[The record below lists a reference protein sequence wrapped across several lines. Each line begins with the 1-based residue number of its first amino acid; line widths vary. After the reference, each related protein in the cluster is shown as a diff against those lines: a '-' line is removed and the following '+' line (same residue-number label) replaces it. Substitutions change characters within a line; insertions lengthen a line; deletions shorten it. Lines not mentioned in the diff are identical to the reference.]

1 MAPPFV
7 QLARRRLSLAP
18 RPPVSARCPPTTA
31 RMASRRR
38 AARESDATKA
48 ARPRDD
54 DDWEGEWGNRRIR
67 QAIDEPRHDRE
78 ELLKLGASKERMR
91 QSTLVAHLRACEHL
105 FDSFLERAPPAQTAW
120 ALLNA
125 LMHDDI
131 IGAASAYTVLGDSI
145 ADRPSD
151 ALLVPVLQARTNSV
165 INTMLHAG
173 GMWTLLRRV
182 LETETLA
189 RHLSLRALVDGVWC
203 LMKTNKL
210 GGTDHLRSD
219 CPVDPVHSNASAG
232 DLVPAVEGLFALL
245 WKRLRSPL
253 NSERSVDLAF
263 AYRRLLNLQP
273 WNAGGN
279 LEAIYQG
286 MSSTEVVQAV
296 DKELQTQLLDPHFEH
311 DAGSDGLV
319 YTGFSLYA
327 GTDGAPS
334 GAHLQGAKC
343 ALLRSLFL
351 AGERAGSVSSSH
363 WLLDMALALIDWPI
377 EVLAVAAHEA
387 MCAFVGGENH
397 CPHEDN
403 DRSLFAASIVEHLLG
418 PRRKS
423 ATERWCGSASSRTAS
438 YEAMRAEGV
447 SRVVRDAYL
456 DITCDAMH
464 KRSSLSTRES
474 RRVEEHAW
482 MHRLDGGRIN
492 VLLGSWHGEDAER
505 LPPAFARAYERL
517 LRELPWPGAQLELL
531 LRELLEARAVDFD
544 WMWPLILKALE
555 RTDDTGDDAGG
566 VWEGSC
572 FDGHWESRHVLV
584 LAWEWERDRALA
596 MLNDSAFFTPRAH
609 HQLLAKAVFEHDEE
623 RACAVIK
630 IMRARGV
637 AMPTRWPGAHRH
649 DFSDQL
655 RPEAWEAFNEG
666 RHEVH
671 PAVPW
676 SFWSSHPVLAAQSDD
691 CNLGVDKAAPL
702 TPPRPEL
709 DAFLPC
715 VVKYC
720 PRALPALLEGDD
732 YGPEQRELALI
743 TALGFCMGSALEH
756 RGSKAAAAKI
766 ENAVKARLDRLR
778 CQPGAEGQGRG
789 VRLRELQASFDDD
802 FRAEFDSAC
811 SADEWQGL
819 FVAAETLMSPP
830 YKVALSVQDPFQP
843 DADEV
848 FVGNSFLDAPLHA
861 QLFDRLE
868 ARLVTG
874 LPFLAAGGCEG
885 RGHAF
890 PWQNADDDL
899 HDLPRDA
906 SPESAWKAHATHQTH
921 PALYEPRAP
930 AQVWFAWWR
939 TRKFAELVA
948 ERVWAPDG
956 EAGAALRVEQAGS
969 GRWAR

>member
-1 MAPPFV
+1 
-7 QLARRRLSLAP
+7 
-18 RPPVSARCPPTTA
+18 
-31 RMASRRR
+31 MASHSR
-38 AARESDATKA
+38 AARKSNATKA

-67 QAIDEPRHDRE
+67 QAIDEPRHNRT
-78 ELLKLGASKERMR
+78 ELLKLGADERVR
-91 QSTLVAHLRACEHL
+91 SNGLLRRTTLVAHLRACESL

-125 LMHDDI
+125 LMHDDV
-131 IGAASAYTVLGDSI
+131 IGAASAYAVLGDSI

-151 ALLVPVLQARTNSV
+151 ALLLPVLQARTHSMV
-165 INTMLHAG
+165 NTMLHAG

-189 RHLSLRALVDGVWC
+189 RHLSLRALVDGVWH
-203 LMKTNKL
+203 LMKTKKV
-210 GGTDHLRSD
+210 GGTDHLRQD
-219 CPVDPVHSNASAG
+219 CPVDPVHSDASAG

-245 WKRLRSPL
+245 RKRLRSPL

-273 WNAGGN
+273 WDAAGN
-279 LEAIYQG
+279 LEIIYQG

-296 DKELQTQLLDPHFEH
+296 DKELQTQLLDPYFAH
-311 DAGSDGLV
+311 DSGVDGRV
-319 YTGFSLYA
+319 YIGFLYD
-327 GTDGAPS
+327 GPDGAP
-334 GAHLQGAKC
+334 GGEHLQGAKC

-351 AGERAGSVSSSH
+351 VGERSGNADSSK

-377 EVLAVAAHEA
+377 EVLAVVAHETMGA
-387 MCAFVGGENH
+387 SVAGEPREN
-397 CPHEDN
+397 HEDN
-403 DRSLFAASIVEHLLG
+403 DRSLFAASVVEHLLE

-423 ATERWCGSASSRTAS
+423 ATERWCRSETPAPG
-438 YEAMRAEGV
+438 AEGV

-456 DITCDAMH
+456 DITRDAMH
-464 KRSSLSTRES
+464 TRSSPVASSAGAVVGR
-474 RRVEEHAW
+474 EEHAW
-482 MHRLDGGRIN
+482 IHRLHGGRIN
-492 VLLGSWHGEDAER
+492 VLLGSWFGEDGER

-531 LRELLEARAVDFD
+531 LRELLEARAVDID
-544 WMWPLILKALE
+544 WMWPLVLKALE
-555 RTDDTGDDAGG
+555 LTDDTGDDAGG

-572 FDGHWESRHVLV
+572 FGGNWESQQVLV
-584 LAWEWERDRALA
+584 LAFEWERDRALA
-596 MLNDSAFFTPRAH
+596 MLNHSAFFTPRAH
-609 HQLLAKAVFEHDEE
+609 HQLLAKAIFEHDVE
-623 RACAVIK
+623 RACAVVE

-655 RPEAWEAFNEG
+655 CPQDWEAFNEG

-676 SFWSSHPVLAAQSDD
+676 SFWSSHPVIAAQIHDYD
-691 CNLGVDKAAPL
+691 LGVDKLAPL

-756 RGSKAAAAKI
+756 RGSKATAAKI
-766 ENAVKARLDRLR
+766 ENTVKARLDRLR
-778 CQPGAEGQGRG
+778 CQPDAEGQGRG
-789 VRLRELQASFDDD
+789 VCLRQLQASFDDD

-811 SADEWQGL
+811 NTDEWQGL

-830 YKVALSVQDPFQP
+830 YKVALSVEDPFQP
-843 DADEV
+843 DADEF
-848 FVGNSFLDAPLHA
+848 FVGNSRLGAPLHK

-868 ARLVTG
+868 ARLVDG
-874 LPFLAAGGCEG
+874 LSFLAAGGCE
-885 RGHAF
+885 RHGHAF
-890 PWQNADDDL
+890 PWPAEYADDD
-899 HDLPRDA
+899 PRGA
-906 SPESAWKAHATHQTH
+906 SPDAAWKARAAVAH
-921 PALYEPRAP
+921 PALYEPREP